1 MGNRSWVMGFIG
13 GEINTITNYL
23 LPITYYQLPITHY
36 LLPITHYPLPA
47 SLDLTSN
54 LSYLLVYLPTLSIV
68 ENQQILLNFYR
79 T

>member
-13 GEINTITNYL
+13 GEINTITNYQ
-23 LPITYYQLPITHY
+23 LPITYY

-47 SLDLTSN
+47 SLDLTGN